1 MKIGVLGPKGT
12 FSDLALKKYQ
22 KEHKVTPY
30 YYQTL
35 DQTVTALERL
45 DRIIVPIENTLEG
58 YVQPILDF
66 MINQDVHIESELTIP
81 VQYAFVTNKTDI
93 KDVNN
98 VFVQFAAKSQCQK
111 FINEYNLTVTLTES
125 NVQSYQRIID
135 GKVEDGAIIPIHMV
149 NKKYFKLIEENI
161 ADTDHN
167 QTRFIVLSKTFNQQY
182 AERFKFSLVVRPTQ
196 DRSGLLYDILK
207 IFKDYD
213 INLSAIMSRPQK
225 TRLGQYYF
233 YIEFDGESDA
243 RDTVTTALTHIRQIF
258 DVKLLGVYPY
268 PTKKV
273 SR

>member
-12 FSDLALKKYQ
+12 FSDLALQKYQ
-22 KEHKVTPY
+22 IDHKITPY

-45 DRIIVPIENTLEG
+45 DRIIVPLENTLEG

-66 MINQDVHIESELTIP
+66 MISQDVHIESELTIP
-81 VQYAFVTNKTDI
+81 VQYAFISPATTMLHVK
-93 KDVNN
+93 N
-98 VFVQFAAKSQCQK
+98 VYVQFAAKSQCQA
-111 FINEYNLTVTLTES
+111 FLHNHNLTVTLTES
-125 NVQSYQRIID
+125 NVQSYERLLA
-135 GKVEDGAIIPIHMV
+135 GSETDGAIVPIHMIT
-149 NKKYFKLIEENI
+149 KKFPLKHEHI
-161 ADTDHN
+161 ADTHEN

-182 AERFKFSLVVRPTQ
+182 ADRFKFSLVVRPTE

-233 YIEFDGESDA
+233 YIEFDGESNA
-243 RDTVTTALTHIRQIF
+243 RDTVTEALTNIRKHF

-268 PTKKV
+268 PIKKV
-273 SR
+273 SK

>member
-12 FSDLALKKYQ
+12 FSDLALQKYLQ
-22 KEHKVTPY
+22 ENPATPY

-35 DQTVTALERL
+35 DQTVAALERL
-45 DRIIVPIENTLEG
+45 DKIIVPLENTLEG

-81 VQYAFVTNKTDI
+81 VQYAFVTHMTFMSHVK
-93 KDVNN
+93 N
-98 VFVQFAAKSQCQK
+98 VYVQFAAKSQCQK
-111 FINEYNLTVTLTES
+111 FINEHNLTVTLTES
-125 NVQSYQRIID
+125 NVQSYQRLLD
-135 GKVEDGAIIPIHMV
+135 GEKTDGAIIPIHM
-149 NKKYFKLIEENI
+149 I
-161 ADTDHN
+161 ADQFELKNEHITDINNN

-182 AERFKFSLVVRPTQ
+182 AERFKFNLVVRPTQ

-207 IFKDYD
+207 IFRDFD

-243 RDTVTTALTHIRQIF
+243 REIVTNALSKMRESF

-273 SR
+273 L

>member
-22 KEHKVTPY
+22 IDHTVTPY

-35 DQTVTALERL
+35 DQTVNALERL

-66 MINQDVHIESELTIP
+66 MISQDVHIESELTIP
-81 VQYAFVTNKTDI
+81 VQYAFVTHVDELAKV
-93 KDVNN
+93 KN
-98 VFVQFAAKSQCQK
+98 VYVQFASKSQCQK
-111 FINEYNLTVTLTES
+111 FISDHNLTVTLTES
-125 NVQSYQRIID
+125 NVQSYHRLLEGD
-135 GKVEDGAIIPIHMV
+135 ASDGAIIPIHMV
-149 NKKYFKLIEENI
+149 SNNFKLKIENI
-161 ADTDHN
+161 ADTQNN

-207 IFKDYD
+207 IFKDFD

-243 RDTVTTALTHIRQIF
+243 RDTVSEALSKIRVNF

-273 SR
+273 S